1 MSQAGTIPIL
11 EKAITLLGLVAES
24 ESGNTVKR
32 LSLAT
37 KIPIAT
43 CYRIVRTFLK
53 HHWLQEKE
61 KGEYHVAFGI
71 AHLARS
77 YAEVEHLLGIVEPVL
92 KELSE
97 KTHLS
102 AKVSLREGAHV
113 VTVLRAEPPRIN
125 AITSPVG
132 ARYSLTIGS
141 AATVLMADLPD
152 EEIERVI
159 ESAPAEC
166 WRRQSPDEVRDRV
179 KDARKQGVSWELGQ
193 QHSSIYAASVRFPLS
208 PNLPAALSLVGWP
221 DDFENGGKEKIEKV
235 LRTAQDRL
243 CRMLKGEGR

>member
-77 YAEVEHLLGIVEPVL
+77 YAEVEHLLGIVDPVL

-102 AKVSLREGAHV
+102 AKVSLREGAQV

-132 ARYSLTIGS
+132 SRYSLTIGS
-141 AATVLMADLPD
+141 AATVLIADLTD

-159 ESAPAEC
+159 ECAPAES
-166 WRRQSPDEVRDRV
+166 WKRQSPADVRHRV
-179 KDARKQGVSWELGQ
+179 KETRERGVSWELGQ
-193 QHSSIYAASVRFPLS
+193 QHSSIYAVSVKFPLS
-208 PNLPAALSLVGWP
+208 PELPAALSLVGWP
-221 DDFENGGKEKIEKV
+221 DDFDDGRKDEIEKI
-235 LRTAQDRL
+235 LRAAQIRI
-243 CRMLKGEGR
+243 CRMLKGAGR